1 MALES
6 WVIYN
11 ISTGMILCYG
21 RNIDRVEDQAKI
33 DIGDTTCTLYMI
45 QQFISE
51 NPSCGAFY
59 SDCNC
64 IEQFNEDLKEID
76 HALQE
81 VIEMPLADIKT
92 VCKRAANR
100 DIVSSFALMSNLS
113 ICVER
118 IQGSIPDEAIIQ
130 SNIQDWMDALE
141 TSKSTIDSQIT
152 ALSTRSAAMEYYNN
166 KSWLEEFPTAVEWE
180 DM

>member
-11 ISTGMILCYG
+11 ITTGMILCYG
-21 RNIDRVEDQAKI
+21 RNIDRVADQEKI
-33 DIGDTTCTLYMI
+33 DLGNTTCTLYMI
-45 QQFISE
+45 QQFLSG

-64 IEQFNEDLKEID
+64 IEQFQNDLKEID

-81 VIEMPLADIKT
+81 IIDMPLSDIKIE
-92 VCKRAANR
+92 CKKSSNH
-100 DIVSSFALMSNLS
+100 DIVSNFALMSNLS
-113 ICVER
+113 SCIER

-130 SNIQDWMDALE
+130 SNIQAWMDALE
-141 TSKSTIDSQIT
+141 TSKSTINIQIT
-152 ALSTRSAAMEYYNN
+152 SLSTRVEAMEYYNN
-166 KSWLEEFPTAVEWE
+166 KSWLNEFPTPVEWE
-180 DM
+180 EM